1 MESGYLYVA
10 NKPKFVKE
18 AMISAQSIRQFS
30 KLPICLVCNEELAT
44 AAVYDFF
51 DIVILNEELNN
62 YIYLAKIIGMQHSP
76 FEKTIFLDSDTF
88 VCSDITSLFELLPMA
103 DIATTQEKSYHTTN
117 QIKDIKFK
125 NIIPEFN
132 SGVILFM
139 KNEITKRILSDWLT
153 ICIENN
159 IKNDMPGLREAILKN
174 FKEVRYFI
182 LPEEFNSHGYKSM
195 ILLYGEVKI
204 IHERMGTRW
213 NVLTPYFLSFE
224 EGKKFANQI
233 NKKLYKRLYIP
244 HVGIIPYNW
253 NLYNFIFKIKRT
265 VGIKRVSKNK

>member
-1 MESGYLYVA
+1 MNSGYLYVA

-18 AMISAQSIRQFS
+18 AMISAQSVRQFS
-30 KLPICLVCNEELAT
+30 KLPIGLVCIEELAT
-44 AAVYDFF
+44 AEVYDFF
-51 DIVILNEELNN
+51 DIVILKEELKK
-62 YIYLAKIIGMQHSP
+62 YIYLAKIIGMQNSP

-88 VCSDITSLFELLPMA
+88 VCSNIDSLFELLPMA

-117 QIKDIKFK
+117 HIKDIKFK

-139 KNEITKRILSDWLT
+139 KNEIIKTVLSDWLT

-174 FKEVRYFI
+174 FKDVRYFI

-195 ILLYGEVKI
+195 TLLYGEVKI
-204 IHERMGTRW
+204 IHERLGTKW
-213 NVLTPYFLSFE
+213 NVLTPFFFSFE
-224 EGKKFANQI
+224 DGKKFANQI
-233 NKKLYKRLYIP
+233 NKKLCKRIYVP

-253 NLYNFIFKIKRT
+253 NLFNFIFKFKRA